1 MKPWMKYASPVIL
14 AAVLACTG
22 NRPID
27 LGVRDGR
34 LAPCP
39 DSPNCVSSQARDDR
53 HRIAPLRYEGTE
65 EKAKERL
72 LAVLK
77 GIARS
82 NIVRDDEH
90 YLHAEFTSA
99 LFRFVDDGEFLFNDK
114 EKTIQ
119 MRSAARLGYYDFG
132 VNRRRLE
139 TIRTGFADQ
148 P

>member
-1 MKPWMKYASPVIL
+1 MKYAAPTIL

-22 NRPID
+22 NRPINI
-27 LGVRDGR
+27 GVRDGR

-39 DSPNCVSSQARDDR
+39 DSPNCVSSQASDDK
-53 HRIAPLRYEGTE
+53 HRIDPLRYEGTE

-77 GIARS
+77 GVARS
-82 NIVRDDEH
+82 NIVLNDEH
-90 YLHAEFTSA
+90 YLHAEFSSA

-139 TIRTGFADQ
+139 TIRAGFTDQ